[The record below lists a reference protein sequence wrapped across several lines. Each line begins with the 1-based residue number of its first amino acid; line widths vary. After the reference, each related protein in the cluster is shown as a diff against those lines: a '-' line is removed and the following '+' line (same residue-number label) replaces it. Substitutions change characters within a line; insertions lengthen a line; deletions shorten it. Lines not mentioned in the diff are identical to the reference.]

1 MSSHAMETF
10 ERFFAESFADGVK
23 SRELWL
29 SEAQLVYVQT
39 KYPKAQC
46 KPFVSRKYS
55 DDKTWFEI
63 SL

>member
-1 MSSHAMETF
+1 MSSHVMETF
-10 ERFFAESFADGVK
+10 ERFLAEPFANGVK
-23 SRELWL
+23 SRELRL
-29 SEAQLVYVQT
+29 SESQLVYVQT

-46 KPFVSRKYS
+46 KPFVSRNYS